1 MKRIKEIIGV
11 LLLVTGI
18 ACTEDKGNY
27 NYTPLNELTIN
38 GINKTYVAEIDSVLS
53 ISVNIIGEKGF
64 REDDYEYLWY
74 AWRTSDAKTTD
85 TLSLKKDLNVK
96 LSIDVGEYTLRYV
109 VTEKA
114 SGVFFESEIDLSVID
129 KYSKGVMALSRI
141 EGDYSDIT
149 FINVKNTVTQHAYK
163 QANGNSVGRHPKG
176 IFYIG
181 GEDDVKNVVLISTEE
196 RTITVEPKDFTD
208 FMPLSEWFYVKPE
221 GTIVEAFATDAG
233 KWYEYL
239 IIDGKAYNR
248 RVFSTRDPFWKF
260 DPKIKGDYHLA
271 PFSLYGAGKFFY
283 ERDKRCFIYDRYGTM
298 MAPEALGSAFN
309 ANDMQMDM
317 LYGTAIGENL
327 RAVMVDDNGK
337 RYMISGK
344 EIDDWD
350 RVTYEDIIQI
360 VAEKK
365 LEMNYTGAAEATC
378 FAISTK
384 EPDFLYYAYGNKI
397 KCVSM
402 LTGNELSEY
411 TMVQPVDYMEFDKS
425 ENPDRLYV
433 AVSDG
438 SGTTGSGSI
447 YYLQMNPQGG
457 GALLP
462 VKGGEFKNVCGKV
475 VDFEYKT

>member
-1 MKRIKEIIGV
+1 
-11 LLLVTGI
+11 
-18 ACTEDKGNY
+18 
-27 NYTPLNELTIN
+27 
-38 GINKTYVAEIDSVLS
+38 
-53 ISVNIIGEKGF
+53 
-64 REDDYEYLWY
+64 
-74 AWRTSDAKTTD
+74 
-85 TLSLKKDLNVK
+85 
-96 LSIDVGEYTLRYV
+96 
-109 VTEKA
+109 
-114 SGVFFESEIDLSVID
+114 
-129 KYSKGVMALSRI
+129 
-141 EGDYSDIT
+141 
-149 FINVKNTVTQHAYK
+149 
-163 QANGNSVGRHPKG
+163 
-176 IFYIG
+176 
-181 GEDDVKNVVLISTEE
+181 
-196 RTITVEPKDFTD
+196 
-208 FMPLSEWFYVKPE
+208 
-221 GTIVEAFATDAG
+221 
-233 KWYEYL
+233 
-239 IIDGKAYNR
+239 
-248 RVFSTRDPFWKF
+248 
-260 DPKIKGDYHLA
+260 
-271 PFSLYGAGKFFY
+271 
-283 ERDKRCFIYDRYGTM
+283 M

-457 GALLP
+457 GTLLP

-475 VDFEYKT
+475 VDFEYKK

>member
-27 NYTPLNELTIN
+27 DYTPLNKLTIN
-38 GINKTYVAEIDSVLS
+38 GIEKNYLAEIDSVLS
-53 ISVNIIGEKGF
+53 IPVDITGEKGF

-74 AWRTSDAKTTD
+74 AWRNNVEKTAD

-96 LSIDVGEYTLRYV
+96 LSIDAGEYTLRYV

-114 SGVFFESEIDLSVID
+114 SGVFFESQVSLSVID
-129 KYSKGVMALSRI
+129 KYTKGVMALSQI
-141 EGDYSDIT
+141 EGDESDVT
-149 FINVKNTVTQHAYK
+149 FINVKNSVTKHAYQK
-163 QANGNSVGRHPKG
+163 ANGKSAGRHPKG

-181 GEDDVKNVVLISTEE
+181 GVKGVKNVVLISTEE
-196 RTITVEPKDFTD
+196 RAITVEPNNFTD
-208 FMPLSEWFYVKPE
+208 LYPLADWFYVQPE
-221 GTIVEAFATDAG
+221 GVVEGYTGD
-233 KWYEYL
+233 KYTEYL
-239 IIDGKAYNR
+239 IIDGKTYKRDISSN
-248 RVFSTRDPFWKF
+248 RDPLKKF
-260 DPKIKGDYHLA
+260 DAKTQGGYHLA
-271 PFSLYGAGKFFY
+271 PFSLYGKGGFFY
-283 ERDKRCFIYDRYGTM
+283 DQAKRCFLYDQFGKM
-298 MAPEALGSAFN
+298 IMPKALGYAFN
-309 ANDMQMDM
+309 ANDMQMNM
-317 LYGTAIGENL
+317 LYGTAVKEKL

-344 EIDDWD
+344 EVNEFNL
-350 RVTYEDIIQI
+350 VTYEFDIQI
-360 VAEKK
+360 VADKK

-384 EPDFLYYAYGNKI
+384 EPDFLYYAYGNII

-411 TMVQPVDYMEFDKS
+411 TMDQPVDYMEFDKN

-438 SGTTGSGSI
+438 SGTAGSGSI

-462 VKGGEFKNVCGKV
+462 IEGCEFKNVCGKV
-475 VDFEYKT
+475 IDFEYKK

>member
-239 IIDGKAYNR
+239 IIDG
-248 RVFSTRDPFWKF
+248 
-260 DPKIKGDYHLA
+260 
-271 PFSLYGAGKFFY
+271 
-283 ERDKRCFIYDRYGTM
+283 RDKRCFIYDRYGTM

-350 RVTYEDIIQI
+350 RVTYENIIQI

-475 VDFEYKT
+475 VDFEYKK